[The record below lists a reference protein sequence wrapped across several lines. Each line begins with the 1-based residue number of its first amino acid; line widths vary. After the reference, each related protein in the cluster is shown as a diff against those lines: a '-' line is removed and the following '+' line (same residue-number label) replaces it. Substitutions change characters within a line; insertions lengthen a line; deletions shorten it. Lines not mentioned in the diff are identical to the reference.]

1 MQTLCGAMLLTSRL
15 PVPGE
20 PRDGRSRSGRENA
33 WRRDRRWQEDHRV
46 RVDPVGHTPECG
58 PAARVQRHAPP
69 VTHRGPLPYTSL
81 SVPVYSLVTKGS
93 KEASR
98 NATMNLV
105 TYAIP
110 VSIEPRQFEICLL
123 RSTLS
128 FENFVHHGEG
138 VLQVREPDD
147 CNLMTLTFEYMNI
160 DVEREIGRNR
170 R

>member
-1 MQTLCGAMLLTSRL
+1 MQALLGGVLLTSRL

-20 PRDGRSRSGRENA
+20 SRDGRSRSGREKA
-33 WRRDRRWQEDHRV
+33 WSRDRRWQKDHRI
-46 RVDPVGHTPECG
+46 RVDPVGNTPECE
-58 PAARVQRHAPP
+58 PAAHVQRHAPS
-69 VTHRGPLPYTSL
+69 VTHKGPLPYASL

-138 VLQVREPDD
+138 VLQVREPGDF
-147 CNLMTLTFEYMNI
+147 NF
-160 DVEREIGRNR
+160 
-170 R
+170 

>member
-1 MQTLCGAMLLTSRL
+1 MQTLCGGVLLTSRL

-20 PRDGRSRSGRENA
+20 ARDGRSRSGRERA
-33 WRRDRRWQEDHRV
+33 WSRDLRWQEDHRV
-46 RVDPVGHTPECG
+46 RVDPVGHTPECE
-58 PAARVQRHAPP
+58 PAAHVQPHAPS
-69 VTHRGPLPYTSL
+69 VTQKGPLPYASL

-98 NATMNLV
+98 NGTMNLV

-147 CNLMTLTFEYMNI
+147 YFSVTFEYINTCI
-160 DVEREIGRNR
+160 
-170 R
+170 